1 MIDSCRQIIDQLS
14 KMAAGVGVFCSS
26 HSLRLIVLVAIASCR
41 TEEVLNGR
49 ELQQR
54 MIACH
59 RLLHQ
64 LFSLCNEFCLW
75 PSGGS

>member
-49 ELQQR
+49 ELATDDCLSSTATP
-54 MIACH
+54 II
-59 RLLHQ
+59 LLV
-64 LFSLCNEFCLW
+64 
-75 PSGGS
+75 